1 MKRLVRS
8 LFLLAGCCLL
18 ASSIH
23 AGTDDKAVPPT
34 TEDVPPLAPEP
45 SHLNLPLE
53 FDVSDA
59 YVGSADV
66 RRDGRDRSLDEQNSL
81 VRLVFTPRVIPRGD
95 LRLGVEWE
103 RYSFGFSDDA
113 PLPNTLQEVNLVVG
127 ADVSLTDSILVR
139 FEAQPGLY
147 GTFFNHVT
155 NGDFNVPFV
164 LGGSYLY
171 SDSLQF
177 FVGIGV
183 DVNRKYPV
191 LPGVGFRYKV
201 SPKLVIDAQ
210 LPAPRVEYELSKST
224 TLFAGAEFKDDN
236 FRVDE
241 HFGDNHLDNRHDERV
256 LNHALVTF
264 SEIRAGVGLTQRFSP
279 SLTLTLDGGCQPYR
293 EFDFHRADA
302 RYRSDGLAPYG
313 QIALHGAF

>member
-1 MKRLVRS
+1 MMLPVRS
-8 LFLLAGCCLL
+8 LFLLVSCCLCA
-18 ASSIH
+18 ASLR
-23 AGTDDKAVPPT
+23 AGTDDKATPPA
-34 TEDVPPLAPEP
+34 APSPAPTPEAAP
-45 SHLNLPLE
+45 FSLPVE
-53 FDVSDA
+53 FDVSEA

-66 RRDGRDRSLDEQNSL
+66 RRDGRDSSLDEHNTL
-81 VRLVFTPRVIPRGD
+81 ARFVFTPRIPLGN
-95 LRLGVEWE
+95 LRLGAGWE
-103 RYSFGFSDDA
+103 RYSFGFSGDV
-113 PLPNTLQEVNLVVG
+113 PLPNTLQEVNLIIG
-127 ADVSLTDSILVR
+127 ADLSLTDSILVR

-147 GTFFNHVT
+147 GTFFNHIT
-155 NGDFNVPFV
+155 SGDFDVPFV

-177 FVGIGV
+177 FVGVGV

-191 LPGVGFRYKV
+191 IPGVGFRYKV
-201 SPKLVIDAQ
+201 APKLVLNIQ
-210 LPAPRVEYELSKST
+210 LPAPRVEYELSKNT
-224 TLFAGAEFKDDN
+224 TVFAGAEFKEDN

-264 SEIRAGVGLTQRFSP
+264 SEIRAGVGLTRRFSD
-279 SLTLTLDGGCQPYR
+279 SLTLSIDGGCQPYR
-293 EFDFHRADA
+293 EFDFYRADA